1 MGIRTLLNKI
11 RHIRDFEFQN
21 VPASTAYT
29 MLFFGLIHFVA
40 ITSAYI
46 DLNHIQ
52 EYNWGIFKS
61 LGLADSWQLPL
72 ITGVMIFDA
81 FLMFYGWY
89 LLRHIEPNHKK
100 SKKKVDDDYTKDDYD
115 DKSSLT

>member
-1 MGIRTLLNKI
+1 MNIKSLFNKI
-11 RHIRDFEFQN
+11 KHIRDFEFQN

-29 MLFFGLIHFVA
+29 MFFFGLIHFVA

-61 LGLADSWQLPL
+61 LGLANSWQLPL
-72 ITGVMIFDA
+72 MTAVMIFDA

-89 LLRHIEPNHKK
+89 LTRHIMPKD
-100 SKKKVDDDYTKDDYD
+100 KKKNDLPDKD
-115 DKSSLT
+115 SLR